1 MAYVQAPDKFIF
13 TANPCPVV
21 VGGLGTSE
29 TVKFTV
35 QDWEGG
41 ANLVELYLIA
51 QSGTVSIDIGD
62 VLSRLSYFNQNTS
75 PLIVTSLGTS
85 RVVRIKFTNTA
96 GSTTHYDAIH
106 YLVNG
111 GKQLGDDNTYFGS
124 GYAVK
129 WLTEI
134 ERPTY
139 FVGKPMRLAFASD
152 LSGANWSYP
161 ISVKASLFT
170 TTPTP
175 QVNITLPTQKGFHVI
190 DVDLLEKIVQPTYPG
205 EGGKYRLQV
214 FTSAGAPITEQ
225 LTLKAGPRPQS
236 TCDSVFLQWVNTLGG
251 LDSYRF
257 KLVSR
262 SKATSATTVRESE
275 RSSQAMNLKYKATF
289 KTTDKAV
296 TESYRIVATGLTYSE
311 AVGLRGVFESLEAVM
326 LMPNGNY
333 LPVIVSGEPVTVD
346 KKTGLFDQELTIT
359 LPTKFTPSR

>member
-13 TANPCPVV
+13 TANPCPVA

-85 RVVRIKFTNTA
+85 RAVLIKFTNTA
-96 GSTTHYDAIH
+96 GSTVHYSSVH
-106 YLVNG
+106 YLING

-124 GYAVK
+124 GYAVS

-161 ISVKASLFT
+161 VSVKASLFT
-170 TTPTP
+170 TTSI
-175 QVNITLPTQKGFHVI
+175 QMVNITLPTQKGFHVI
-190 DVDLLEKIVQPTYPG
+190 DVDLLEKIVQPAYPG
-205 EGGKYRLQV
+205 EGGRYKLQI
-214 FTSAGAPITEQ
+214 FTASGVPITKQ
-225 LTLKAGPRPQS
+225 LTLKVGSRP
-236 TCDSVFLQWVNTLGG
+236 TCDSVYLQWVNTLGG
-251 LDSYRF
+251 LDSYNF
-257 KLVSR
+257 KLISH
-262 SKATSATTVRESE
+262 SKAVSATTVRESE
-275 RSSQAMNLKYKATF
+275 RSLQPINLKYKPTF

-296 TESYRIVATGLTYSE
+296 TESYRIVAPGLTYSE
-311 AVGLRGVFESLEAVM
+311 AVGLRGVFESLEAIM

-333 LPVIVSGEPVTVD
+333 LPVIVSGDPVTVD

-359 LPTKFTPSR
+359 LPVKFTPSR

>member
-13 TANPCPVV
+13 TANPCPVA

-62 VLSRLSYFNQNTS
+62 VLSRLSYFSQNTS
-75 PLIVTSLGTS
+75 PIIATSLGTS
-85 RVVRIKFTNTA
+85 RAVLIKFTNTA
-96 GSTTHYDAIH
+96 GSTVHYSAIH

-111 GKQLGDDNTYFGS
+111 GKQLGNDNTYFGS

-139 FVGKPMRLAFASD
+139 FIGKPLRLAFASD

-161 ISVKASLFT
+161 ISVKVGLYSGT
-170 TTPTP
+170 TVLPLIN
-175 QVNITLPTQKGFHVI
+175 VTLPTQKGFHVI

-225 LTLKAGPRPQS
+225 LTLKAGSLS
-236 TCDSVFLQWVNTLGG
+236 TCDSVYLQWVNALGG
-251 LDSYRF
+251 LDSYSF
-257 KLVSR
+257 KLISH
-262 SKATSATTVRESE
+262 SKAVSATTVRESE
-275 RSSQAMNLKYKATF
+275 RSLQPINLKYKPTF

-296 TESYRIVATGLTYSE
+296 TESYRIVAPGLTYSE
-311 AVGLRGVFESLEAVM
+311 AVGLRGVFESLEVIM

-333 LPVIVSGEPVTVD
+333 LPVIVSGDPVTVD

-359 LPTKFTPSR
+359 LPVKFTPSR

>member
-13 TANPCPVV
+13 TANPCPVA

-29 TVKFTV
+29 AVKFTV

-62 VLSRLSYFNQNTS
+62 ILGRLSYFGQNTS
-75 PLIVTSLGTS
+75 PILATSLGTS
-85 RVVRIKFTNTA
+85 RAVLIKLTNLA
-96 GSTTHYDAIH
+96 GSTVHYSSVH

-111 GKQLGDDNTYFGS
+111 SKQLGDDNKYFGS

-134 ERPTY
+134 KRPTY
-139 FVGKPMRLAFASD
+139 FVGKPMRIAFASD

-161 ISVKASLFT
+161 ISVKVGLYSGSIVL
-170 TTPTP
+170 PTIN
-175 QVNITLPTQKGFHVI
+175 VTLPTQKGFHVL
-190 DVDLLEKIVQPTYPG
+190 DVDLIEKIVRPNYPG
-205 EGGKYRLQV
+205 EGGKYKIQV
-214 FTSAGAPITEQ
+214 FTASGAPITEQ
-225 LTLKAGPRPQS
+225 LTLKAGSLS
-236 TCDSVFLQWVNTLGG
+236 TCDSVYLQWVNTLGG

-257 KLVSR
+257 KLVSH
-262 SKATSATTVRESE
+262 SNAVSATTVRESE
-275 RSSQAMNLKYKATF
+275 RSLQPISLKYKPTF
-289 KTTDKAV
+289 KITDKVV
-296 TESYRIVATGLTYSE
+296 TESYRVVATGLTYSE
-311 AVGLRGVFESLEAVM
+311 AVGLRGIFESLEVIM

-333 LPVIVSGEPVTVD
+333 LPVIVSGDPVTVD

-359 LPTKFTPSR
+359 LPVKFTPSR